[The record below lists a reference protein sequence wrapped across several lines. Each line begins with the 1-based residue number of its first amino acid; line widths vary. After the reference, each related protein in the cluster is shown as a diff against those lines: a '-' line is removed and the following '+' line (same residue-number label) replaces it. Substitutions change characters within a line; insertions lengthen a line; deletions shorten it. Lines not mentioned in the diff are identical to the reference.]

1 MVCRGMARPA
11 IYVSDESLIV
21 ALQHAAA
28 KINEGRTKKLEWTDI
43 ARACLAHV
51 TCTEDPTP
59 GGLDL
64 DRIRDALD
72 VPPLIVGE
80 RKATRKGKR

>member
-1 MVCRGMARPA
+1 MARPA
-11 IYVSDESLIV
+11 VYINDESLV
-21 ALQHAAA
+21 TALQHAAVT
-28 KINEGRTKKLEWTDI
+28 INEGRTKKLDWPDI

-51 TCTEDPTP
+51 VGTEDQTP
-59 GGLDL
+59 GGLTL

-72 VPPLIVGE
+72 LPPLIVGE

>member
-1 MVCRGMARPA
+1 MARPA
-11 IYVSDESLIV
+11 IYVSDESMLV
-21 ALQHAAA
+21 ALQRAAER
-28 KINEGRTKKLEWTDI
+28 INEGRTKKLEWTDI

-51 TCTEDPTP
+51 MDTEDPTP

-72 VPPLIVGE
+72 LPPLIVGE

>member
-1 MVCRGMARPA
+1 M
-11 IYVSDESLIV
+11 LV

-28 KINEGRTKKLEWTDI
+28 KINEGRTKKLEWPDI
-43 ARACLAHV
+43 ARASLAHV
-51 TCTEDPTP
+51 LGTEDMTP

-64 DRIRDALD
+64 ASIRDALD
-72 VPPLIVGE
+72 LPSLIVGE